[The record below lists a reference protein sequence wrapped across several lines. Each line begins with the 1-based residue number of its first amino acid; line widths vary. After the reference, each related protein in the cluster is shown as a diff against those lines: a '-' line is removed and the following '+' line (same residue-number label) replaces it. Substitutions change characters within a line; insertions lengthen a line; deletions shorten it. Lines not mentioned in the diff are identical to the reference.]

1 MLADSLVLTGLIHL
15 WSVLGPKTQ
24 HTSTKPAKNAKM
36 NKWIKIMGITEKVF
50 FKVITSN
57 L

>member
-24 HTSTKPAKNAKM
+24 HASTKPAKNAKM

-50 FKVITSN
+50 FLK
-57 L
+57 